1 MSWSLALPTALSF
14 AMLYVLI
21 APVPSLPIG
30 MANGVYANDC
40 CGTVRIQDGTMFFK
54 SGDVSY
60 VIARDKGGAYLMP
73 SRYVGVKPP
82 NGMQIERQKYP
93 SKLRLDDEVHPQE
106 VRVVGSDNYE
116 YHFTR

>member
-1 MSWSLALPTALSF
+1 
-14 AMLYVLI
+14 
-21 APVPSLPIG
+21 
-30 MANGVYANDC
+30 
-40 CGTVRIQDGTMFFK
+40 MFFK

-73 SRYVGVKPP
+73 SRYVGVEPP

-93 SKLRLDDEVHPQE
+93 LKLRLDDEVHPQE

-116 YHFTR
+116 YHFTRWLASAFHPKRTLVRHPTCDQFLRLGA